1 MNHRLFLSLS
11 RTKIK
16 FFKYY
21 LFFCRTPLQL
31 SLISLS
37 LGRRKEIEL
46 VKTND
51 SLGLTITDNGTG
63 YAFIKRIKEDSII
76 DRIKVIEIGDHL
88 EKINS
93 TSLVGKRH
101 FEVAKVLKE
110 IPKGDTFTLRLVEPL
125 KNGFAN
131 IGPRGD
137 TKKGKKSGYGTGK
150 ETLRF
155 KADGSAQIIE
165 KVINYQ

>member
-1 MNHRLFLSLS
+1 MNHRLFYHCREQKLNFLNI
-11 RTKIK
+11 T
-16 FFKYY
+16 
-21 LFFCRTPLQL
+21 FCLTPLQL
-31 SLISLS
+31 LLISLF

-165 KVINYQ
+165 KVINYK